1 MEACLIFRQPDAEEW
16 KAIAES
22 AGNGDMDVLLAPGIA
37 VPEGIHTTQLPAE
50 LISQASRQLLSELLS
65 FGDRNIEGKP
75 VSERLSFG
83 KLRLWH
89 YQRFRIFFNL
99 KTDYLIHTA
108 TEQYQKKYNKITIW
122 ASTQTSNPPENVSYI
137 VKTDRKRQPLNLL
150 AWIKYLFYF
159 GVKLLESFLVNPHP
173 KKRKHAIVDRSLKQ
187 WCRNAE
193 TLQLKRDNY
202 TLGNLLDKVGDDFL
216 IISEAE
222 QPKFRGKANFLLS
235 GRLFISAQR
244 RRRTISGESILLK
257 GWLSAKVRAQVKT
270 WKKQWE
276 TEFTLIENQPLST
289 TDKMFLNTLKALS
302 PGNNFFLLKYLS
314 FQRFFGKYP
323 MLTVSAI
330 DENSPATRCILDA
343 AAAEGSKRIGIQHG
357 NIGNAQPAYL
367 YTSSDREARVMADHT
382 LVWGQYW
389 RDFLINSGNFPPESI
404 AITGQLRTDVIPP
417 MLSQV
422 ESLRKHYRIFGK
434 MALFA
439 SQPIP
444 DPVQRKQAALDV
456 FTTFKQ
462 LEGVE
467 LFVKLHPAEYND
479 ENYYRALA
487 AGVGLTNFRL
497 FSGDDLYS
505 LLCVSDLVITCYS
518 TVGTEAIYFNKPL
531 IILDPQR
538 EDLLGY
544 YAAGVAGQATNA
556 VELKEHAKQFL
567 YGELLINEV
576 AYSKFI
582 QNYAYRID
590 GQVTNRTLEAIY
602 AAGNDTHH

>member
-22 AGNGDMDVLLAPGIA
+22 VGKETKEVVLAPGIVA
-37 VPEGIHTTQLPAE
+37 PESIPTKQIPAE
-50 LISQASRQLLSELLS
+50 LVSQSSRQLLSDLLS

-83 KLRLWH
+83 KFRLWH
-89 YQRFRIFFNL
+89 YQRFRIFFSL
-99 KTDYLIHTA
+99 KADYLIHTA
-108 TEQYQKKYNKITIW
+108 TEQYQKKYDKITIW
-122 ASTQTSNPPENVSYI
+122 VGKQPDNFSENINFI
-137 VKTDRKRQPLNLL
+137 VEADNKRQPLNLL
-150 AWIKYLFYF
+150 AWMKYLFYF
-159 GVKLLESFLVNPHP
+159 GFKLLESLLVNPHLE
-173 KKRKHAIVDRSLKQ
+173 KKKHAIVDRSLKQ
-187 WCRNAE
+187 WCRSVE
-193 TLQLKRDNY
+193 TLKLKRDNY
-202 TLGNLLDKVGDDFL
+202 TLGNLLEKLSDDFL

-222 QPKFRGKANFLLS
+222 QPKFRGKTGFLLA
-235 GRLFISAQR
+235 GRLFSPAPR
-244 RRRTISGESILLK
+244 RKQTISGESILFK
-257 GWLSAKVRAQVKT
+257 GWLSAKVHAQMKI
-270 WKKQWE
+270 WKKLWE
-276 TEFTLIENQPLST
+276 DEIKFIEDQSLPP
-289 TDKMFLNTLKALS
+289 TDMMFLNALKTLA
-302 PGNNFFLLKYLS
+302 PGNNFFMLKYLS
-314 FQRFFGKYP
+314 FQRFFSKYP
-323 MLTVSAI
+323 MLSVSAI

-367 YTSSDREARVMADHT
+367 YTISDREAGVMADHT

-389 RDFLINSGNFPPESI
+389 RNFLIANGNFSPKGI
-404 AITGQLRTDVIPP
+404 TITGQLRTDVIPP

-422 ESLRKHYRIFGK
+422 ESLRQHYGIPGK

-444 DPVQRKQAALDV
+444 DPVQRRQAALDV
-456 FTTFKQ
+456 FTAFRQ

-479 ENYYRALA
+479 EKYYRELA
-487 AGVGLTNFRL
+487 AMTGLTKFRL

-531 IILDPQR
+531 IILDPHR

-544 YAAGVAGQATNA
+544 HAAGVAQQATNA
-556 VELKEHAKQFL
+556 LMLEKLSNQL
-567 YGELLINEV
+567 LSGELEINKD
-576 AYSKFI
+576 AYRKFI
-582 QNYAYRID
+582 ENYAYRID
-590 GQVTNRTLEAIY
+590 GQVTSRTLEAIY
-602 AAGNDTHH
+602 AAGNDIHH